1 MLLKPWGVRFCP
13 ALPTTL
19 PGWNASRNYAC
30 WTYFWRC
37 IDYLWDVP
45 SRRIKS
51 FMFIP
56 EKGGLNL
63 SKGFFWDW
71 RNENNTLFIFVLLA
85 FTQRTWHTYIH
96 TYTHTSTRIHM
107 PTHTH
112 TTQTATICDKLLWPQ
127 LQETL
132 LRRFQLPCLAWT
144 WHTVTRPWPR
154 MTWSLQCVQL
164 RQGMVHLGVP
174 CHLNQCDFLNH
185 NDSWH
190 GYPWIHRVFWNMN
203 WRPHFIFSMGFLC
216 KGLDRRHINH
226 YTMEAFYALYKMWC
240 EGQDMDEKEVA
251 SSRRFRDIYSQQ
263 WASTLQMREL
273 SQHARCL
280 LYYTIILF

>member
-51 FMFIP
+51 FMCIP

-96 TYTHTSTRIHM
+96 TYTHTHPHAYTC
-107 PTHTH
+107 PHTH
-112 TTQTATICDKLLWPQ
+112 TPPKQPQ
-127 LQETL
+127 SVTSCSGHSC
-132 LRRFQLPCLAWT
+132 RRHCFGDSSFLAW
-144 WHTVTRPWPR
+144 HGRDIQWP
-154 MTWSLQCVQL
+154 
-164 RQGMVHLGVP
+164 
-174 CHLNQCDFLNH
+174 D
-185 NDSWH
+185 H
-190 GYPWIHRVFWNMN
+190 GQE
-203 WRPHFIFSMGFLC
+203 WRGLCSVCNCARGWYIWGFLA
-216 KGLDRRHINH
+216 I
-226 YTMEAFYALYKMWC
+226 
-240 EGQDMDEKEVA
+240 
-251 SSRRFRDIYSQQ
+251 
-263 WASTLQMREL
+263 STNV
-273 SQHARCL
+273 
-280 LYYTIILF
+280 IF

>member
-96 TYTHTSTRIHM
+96 TYTHTHIH
-107 PTHTH
+107 THTH
-112 TTQTATICDKLLWPQ
+112 AHTHTHHPNSHNLWQAALATAAGDTASEIPASLLGMDVTYSDQTMAKNDVVSAVCAIAPGDGTSGGS
-127 LQETL
+127 
-132 LRRFQLPCLAWT
+132 LPSQ
-144 WHTVTRPWPR
+144 P
-154 MTWSLQCVQL
+154 
-164 RQGMVHLGVP
+164 
-174 CHLNQCDFLNH
+174 
-185 NDSWH
+185 
-190 GYPWIHRVFWNMN
+190 
-203 WRPHFIFSMGFLC
+203 
-216 KGLDRRHINH
+216 
-226 YTMEAFYALYKMWC
+226 MWFF
-240 EGQDMDEKEVA
+240 KP
-251 SSRRFRDIYSQQ
+251 
-263 WASTLQMREL
+263 
-273 SQHARCL
+273 
-280 LYYTIILF
+280 